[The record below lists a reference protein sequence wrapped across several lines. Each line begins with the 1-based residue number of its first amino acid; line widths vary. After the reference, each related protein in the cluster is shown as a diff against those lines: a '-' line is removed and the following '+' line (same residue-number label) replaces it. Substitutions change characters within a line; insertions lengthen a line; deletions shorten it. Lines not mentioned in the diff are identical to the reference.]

1 MPIDSLSSG
10 ARPWTAA
17 AQVHR
22 LFLAL
27 EQADFA
33 GARAALTQGGDIPAA
48 DADGWTPVMW
58 AALHGEQNLLDLC
71 LPLAGGRQGI
81 NARNNDGATALMI
94 AAQESD
100 APMMMR
106 LLQLGA
112 DPNVVHPCGCTALLF
127 FLASCSED
135 ADVELLEAFV
145 QAGADLAAT
154 DAQHNNA
161 LMLAADKFSRDAVTY
176 IADHMNPQRLNDA
189 NEQGYTA
196 MFFGA
201 QRNLEMVRLL
211 LDKGLKADVTAP
223 DGMTSAHCAW
233 NSGLPEVAGWLQQAV
248 SHERAAQARHA
259 AEQLEWFQQAN
270 ADPEYEA
277 PTGNQPMGPEG

>member
-10 ARPWTAA
+10 ASPWTAP
-17 AQVHR
+17 AQVHH
-22 LFLAL
+22 LFRAL
-27 EQADFA
+27 EQADVA
-33 GARAALTQGGDIPAA
+33 GAREALARGGVIPAV
-48 DADGWTPVMW
+48 DADGWTPLMW
-58 AALHGEQNLLDLC
+58 AALHGEQSLLDLC
-71 LPLAGGRQGI
+71 LPLAWVRQGI
-81 NARNNDGATALMI
+81 NAINNDGATALMI
-94 AAQESD
+94 AAQEWD

-112 DPNVVHPCGCTALLF
+112 NPNLVHPCGCTALLL

-135 ADVELLEAFV
+135 ADVELIEAFV

-154 DAQHNNA
+154 DAQHTNA

-176 IADHMNPQRLNDA
+176 IAEHMNPQRLNDA

-211 LDKGLKADVTAP
+211 LEKGCKADLAAP
-223 DGMTSAHCAW
+223 DGRTPAQMAW
-233 NSGLPEVAGWLQQAV
+233 DCGASDVASFLQEIVAWERDVQA
-248 SHERAAQARHA
+248 RLAAQ
-259 AEQLEWFQQAN
+259 EWAMFLQETASPEDDAQASSQTSE
-270 ADPEYEA
+270 PED
-277 PTGNQPMGPEG
+277 